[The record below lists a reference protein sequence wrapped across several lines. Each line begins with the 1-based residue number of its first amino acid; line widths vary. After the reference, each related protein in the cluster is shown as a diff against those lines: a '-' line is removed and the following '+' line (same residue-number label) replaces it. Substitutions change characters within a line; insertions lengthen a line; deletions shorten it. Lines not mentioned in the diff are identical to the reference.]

1 MGNLHKWF
9 SGSKSKDGKSG
20 WVNVKTG
27 GTCASDEPGEGTPKC
42 VSSSKRA
49 SMTKSERESASRRK
63 KAADPGQQQK
73 SGAAKPTYVS
83 TDKPKK
89 MKKEQFSNWRDNTP
103 EPMVNELFG
112 LGKKKENKNRG
123 AGGSWETSTS
133 EARARSRGWKDP
145 NEKPKP
151 MSPFGPEKGTSKS
164 PDKFKNVKK
173 TLGIRPKPEP
183 KATSQTKPEPKA
195 TSQTKT
201 DPTPKSNPYSGK
213 DKLKPQSFSTA
224 VRSGTKMNKS
234 TPSAPGKI
242 VTQQGNQKEQFSNWR
257 DNYVATEHEFI
268 DLIKPEPMVGISE
281 EDKKGSGSGKKDACY
296 KKVKASASVW
306 PSAYASGRLVQCRKK
321 GAANWG
327 NKSES
332 IEYSDWRDDF
342 KATEYEFFDIIKAE
356 PLVSEGAMPDAID
369 PKAHRT
375 AQRTKKIRDRTKT
388 GDEGSTIAKK
398 KLRGPSLPME
408 EVETVVEGQK
418 CWKGYEKKGTKK
430 MFGKVVNNCVKK
442 EEFVDEAKH
451 TATKSDLESKVGG
464 GNLKKLTAKAVKRID
479 YDVDGDVD
487 PNDKVEK
494 KTGDYG
500 EELPTPFGKFKT
512 KIKKEEFSDWR
523 NELDEGWKSALAGAG
538 VAAALMSQGG
548 QKAPD
553 KKTTTSPSR
562 SNTERVSKTTQKKL
576 SPMDQWRK
584 NHPKLANKS
593 DNPPEFKRKK
603 LSPINKDWA
612 KANPKLAEKEKDNRS
627 KLREAIDKS
636 KMKCNSPKSQ
646 AVGDSQTG
654 KSHVVKACEGGKEKI
669 IRFGQRGVKG
679 SPKKE
684 GESKEYASRRN
695 RFKTR
700 HAKNISKGKMSA
712 AYWSNKVK
720 W

>member
-1 MGNLHKWF
+1 MKQCKQGYYYCNTDKKCKRIPLGYRVAS
-9 SGSKSKDGKSG
+9 SGYLRKENGDDQTDSDNDNGETTNGDGGGMSESTILEKLDGKSAKDKGYSLRDWFKGGG
-20 WVNVKTG
+20 WKQAG
-27 GTCASDEPGEGTPKC
+27 GKYDGKPCAKQPGQTTKPYCRDPDDRDAMSEDERD
-42 VSSSKRA
+42 KRA
-49 SMTKSERESASRRK
+49 AKKRK
-63 KAADPGQQQK
+63 
-73 SGAAKPTYVS
+73 
-83 TDKPKK
+83 
-89 MKKEQFSNWRDNTP
+89 E
-103 EPMVNELFG
+103 
-112 LGKKKENKNRG
+112 
-123 AGGSWETSTS
+123 
-133 EARARSRGWKDP
+133 DP
-145 NEKPKP
+145 NPDR
-151 MSPFGPEKGTSKS
+151 KG
-164 PDKFKNVKK
+164 
-173 TLGIRPKPEP
+173 
-183 KATSQTKPEPKA
+183 KA
-195 TSQTKT
+195 
-201 DPTPKSNPYSGK
+201 
-213 DKLKPQSFSTA
+213 
-224 VRSGTKMNKS
+224 
-234 TPSAPGKI
+234 KI
-242 VTQQGNQKEQFSNWR
+242 VTQKNSFEPEGNLVDE
-257 DNYVATEHEFI
+257 
-268 DLIKPEPMVGISE
+268 
-281 EDKKGSGSGKKDACY
+281 GKKDACY
-296 KKVKASASVW
+296 KKVKASAKVW

-321 GAANWG
+321 GAANYG

-332 IEYSDWRDDF
+332 VEFSNWRDDF
-342 KATEYEFFDIIKAE
+342 QATEYEFIDIIKAE
-356 PLVSEGAMPDAID
+356 PLISEGVMPAAID
-369 PKAHRT
+369 PKAHKK
-375 AQRTKKIRDRTKT
+375 AQKRQKVRNMTKSPNKNEANVAREMSK
-388 GDEGSTIAKK
+388 
-398 KLRGPSLPME
+398 GPSLPME
-408 EVETVVEGQK
+408 EVDRRRAPAELVARLRSKTPGLMADDGPNKPSYDAKQRLLAKTNAKRMKEQVESIDELK
-418 CWKGYEKKGTKK
+418 CWKGYKRKKGSVPGAKGSCVKENEEVIEAKDETEIGITGKRIPKTNWRSPKKRHEFEKKRREAGFTSTGPKYKK
-430 MFGKVVNNCVKK
+430 SDVSPYYNPLQKNHVELEGEKIEEKK
-442 EEFVDEAKH
+442 E
-451 TATKSDLESKVGG
+451 ESKVGG
-464 GNLKKLTAKAVKRID
+464 GNLKTLTKKAVKRID

-523 NELDEGWKSALAGAG
+523 DELDEGWKSALAGAG

-584 NHPKLANKS
+584 NYPGLAKKS
-593 DNPPEFKRKK
+593 DNPPKFNRKK
-603 LSPINKDWA
+603 LSPINKDWE

>member
-1 MGNLHKWF
+1 MKKCKQGYYYCYTDEVCKPIPKGLRVTARF
-9 SGSKSKDGKSG
+9 SGGGKEPEETGIDVPTNGNGDGNGNGGGDGGGGMGESTILEKLDGKSAKDKGYSLRDWFKGGG
-20 WVNVKTG
+20 WKQAG
-27 GTCASDEPGEGTPKC
+27 GKYDGKPCAKQ
-42 VSSSKRA
+42 
-49 SMTKSERESASRRK
+49 
-63 KAADPGQQQK
+63 PGQTTK
-73 SGAAKPTYVS
+73 PYCRDPDDRAAMSKDER
-83 TDKPKK
+83 DKRSAKK
-89 MKKEQFSNWRDNTP
+89 RKE
-103 EPMVNELFG
+103 
-112 LGKKKENKNRG
+112 
-123 AGGSWETSTS
+123 
-133 EARARSRGWKDP
+133 DP
-145 NEKPKP
+145 NPDR
-151 MSPFGPEKGTSKS
+151 KG
-164 PDKFKNVKK
+164 
-173 TLGIRPKPEP
+173 
-183 KATSQTKPEPKA
+183 KA
-195 TSQTKT
+195 
-201 DPTPKSNPYSGK
+201 
-213 DKLKPQSFSTA
+213 
-224 VRSGTKMNKS
+224 
-234 TPSAPGKI
+234 KI
-242 VTQQGNQKEQFSNWR
+242 VTQKNSFEPEGNLVDE
-257 DNYVATEHEFI
+257 
-268 DLIKPEPMVGISE
+268 
-281 EDKKGSGSGKKDACY
+281 GKKDACY
-296 KKVKASASVW
+296 KKVKASAKVW

-418 CWKGYEKKGTKK
+418 CWKGYVKKGTKK

-451 TATKSDLESKVGG
+451 TATKSDLESKIGG
-464 GNLKKLTAKAVKRID
+464 GNLKKLVVKAVKRID

-523 NELDEGWKSALAGAG
+523 DELDEGWKSALAGAG

-553 KKTTTSPSR
+553 KTTTSPSR

-584 NHPKLANKS
+584 NHPGLAKKS
-593 DNPPEFKRKK
+593 DNPPEFNRKK
-603 LSPINKDWA
+603 LSPINKDWK

-636 KMKCNSPKSQ
+636 KMKCNSPKAQ

-654 KSHVVKACEGGKEKI
+654 KSHVVKACEGGTEKI

-684 GESKEYASRRN
+684 GESKGYASRRN

>member
-1 MGNLHKWF
+1 MKKCKQGYYYCYTDEVCKPIPKGLRVTARF
-9 SGSKSKDGKSG
+9 SGGGKEPEETGIDVPTNGNGDGNGNGGGDGGGGMGESTILEKLDGKSAKDKGYSLRDWFKGGG
-20 WVNVKTG
+20 WKQAG
-27 GTCASDEPGEGTPKC
+27 GKYDGKPCAKQ
-42 VSSSKRA
+42 
-49 SMTKSERESASRRK
+49 
-63 KAADPGQQQK
+63 PGQTTK
-73 SGAAKPTYVS
+73 PYCRDPDDRAAMSKDER
-83 TDKPKK
+83 DKRSAKK
-89 MKKEQFSNWRDNTP
+89 RKE
-103 EPMVNELFG
+103 
-112 LGKKKENKNRG
+112 
-123 AGGSWETSTS
+123 
-133 EARARSRGWKDP
+133 DP
-145 NEKPKP
+145 NPDR
-151 MSPFGPEKGTSKS
+151 KG
-164 PDKFKNVKK
+164 
-173 TLGIRPKPEP
+173 
-183 KATSQTKPEPKA
+183 KA
-195 TSQTKT
+195 
-201 DPTPKSNPYSGK
+201 
-213 DKLKPQSFSTA
+213 
-224 VRSGTKMNKS
+224 
-234 TPSAPGKI
+234 KI
-242 VTQQGNQKEQFSNWR
+242 VTQKNSFEPEGNLVDE
-257 DNYVATEHEFI
+257 
-268 DLIKPEPMVGISE
+268 
-281 EDKKGSGSGKKDACY
+281 GKKDACY
-296 KKVKASASVW
+296 KKVKASAKVW

-321 GAANWG
+321 GAANYG

-418 CWKGYEKKGTKK
+418 CWKGYVKKGTKK

-451 TATKSDLESKVGG
+451 TATKSDLESKIGG
-464 GNLKKLTAKAVKRID
+464 GNLKKLVVKAVKRID

-523 NELDEGWKSALAGAG
+523 NELG
-538 VAAALMSQGG
+538 
-548 QKAPD
+548 
-553 KKTTTSPSR
+553 
-562 SNTERVSKTTQKKL
+562 
-576 SPMDQWRK
+576 
-584 NHPKLANKS
+584 
-593 DNPPEFKRKK
+593 
-603 LSPINKDWA
+603 
-612 KANPKLAEKEKDNRS
+612 
-627 KLREAIDKS
+627 EAIDKS
-636 KMKCNSPKSQ
+636 KMKCNSPKAQ

-654 KSHVVKACEGGKEKI
+654 KSHVVKACEGGTEKI

-684 GESKEYASRRN
+684 GESKGYASRRN